1 MVTIRELAKKCGC
14 SASTVSMV
22 LNNRPLAKYIPAST
36 KATIRQIAAEMKY
49 QPNIF
54 AQSLRA
60 NRSYTV
66 GVMVFDIT
74 DPYCTYILRGI
85 ENKLNAASI
94 AYLLFDAQNNRER
107 FDRNL
112 ESMLQRRVD
121 GLILVANSL
130 QTDPAVLEK
139 VEIPH
144 VPVVVIGREFQGLE
158 FASTVVVNN
167 HRGGYLALEHLY
179 NLGHREIA
187 YIRGPKTI
195 ADSVL
200 RWEGIGKFAKEA
212 NLKISREWTLELVQV
227 PTTSAEGLEAV
238 KSLLHAGRRRFSA
251 VLAFDDMTA
260 LGVIRGLSEAGLEVP
275 RDCSVIGFDDIDAA
289 GYYNPPLT
297 TVRQPMLRM
306 GEEAASAL
314 LDYVNAGPKKR
325 KAQVVHRV
333 LEPEIVV
340 RRSTGPVHKAS
351 KKTAEQSHDV
361 RRSGEQ

>member
-1 MVTIRELAKKCGC
+1 
-14 SASTVSMV
+14 MV
-22 LNNRPLAKYIPAST
+22 LNNRPLARYIPAAT
-36 KATIRQIAAEMKY
+36 KATIRRIAAEMNY

-74 DPYCTYILRGI
+74 DPYCTYTLRGI
-85 ENKLNAASI
+85 ENMLNAASI
-94 AYLLFDAQNNRER
+94 AYLLFDAQNRRDR

-112 ESMLQRRVD
+112 EFMLQRRVD
-121 GLILVANSL
+121 GVILVANSL
-130 QTDPAVLEK
+130 QTDPAVLGT
-139 VEIPH
+139 VQIPH
-144 VPVVVIGREFQGLE
+144 IPVVVIGRELEGLE

-167 HRGGYLALEHLY
+167 QQGGYMALEHLY
-179 NLGHREIA
+179 NLGHRDIA
-187 YIRGPKTI
+187 FVRGPKTI
-195 ADSVL
+195 ADSLL
-200 RWEGIGKFAKEA
+200 RWDGIAKFAREA
-212 NLKISREWTLELVQV
+212 DVKMSREWILELVQV
-227 PTTSAEGLEAV
+227 PTTSAEGLEGIR
-238 KSLLHAGRRRFSA
+238 SLLRAGRRRFTA

-297 TVRQPMLRM
+297 TIRQPMLRM

-314 LDYVNAGPKKR
+314 LDCVNAGQKKK

-333 LEPEIVV
+333 LEPEMIV
-340 RRSTGPVHKAS
+340 RKSTGPPHKA
-351 KKTAEQSHDV
+351 K
-361 RRSGEQ
+361 RRNN

>member
-1 MVTIRELAKKCGC
+1 MVTIRELAKKCGY

-22 LNNRPLAKYIPAST
+22 LNNRPLSRYIPGDT
-36 KATIRQIAAEMKY
+36 KATIRRIAAEMNY

-74 DPYCTYILRGI
+74 DPYCTYTLRGI
-85 ENKLNAASI
+85 ENTLNAASI
-94 AYLLFDAQNNRER
+94 AYLLFDAQNKRER
-107 FDRNL
+107 FHRNL
-112 ESMLQRRVD
+112 ELMLQRRVD
-121 GLILVANSL
+121 GVILVANSL
-130 QTDPAVLEK
+130 QTDPAVLET
-139 VEIPH
+139 VQIPH
-144 VPVVVIGREFQGLE
+144 VPVVVIGRELEGLE

-167 HRGGYLALEHLY
+167 QRGGYMALEHLH
-179 NLGHREIA
+179 NLGHRDIA
-187 YIRGPKTI
+187 FVRGPKTI

-200 RWEGIGKFAKEA
+200 RWEGIAKFAREA
-212 NLKISREWTLELVQV
+212 DVKISREWILDLVQV
-227 PTTSAEGLEAV
+227 PTTSAEGLESV
-238 KSLLHAGRRRFSA
+238 KSLLHAGRRRFTA

-297 TVRQPMLRM
+297 TIRQPMLRM
-306 GEEAASAL
+306 GEEAATAL
-314 LDYVNAGPKKR
+314 LDCVNAGQKKK

-333 LEPEIVV
+333 LEPEMIV
-340 RRSTGPVHKAS
+340 RKSTGAPHKT
-351 KKTAEQSHDV
+351 K
-361 RRSGEQ
+361 RRSG

>member
-22 LNNRPLAKYIPAST
+22 LNNRPLARYIPAGT
-36 KATIRQIAAEMKY
+36 KATIRRIAGEMNY

-74 DPYCTYILRGI
+74 DPYCTYTLRGI
-85 ENKLNAASI
+85 ENMLNAASI
-94 AYLLFDAQNNRER
+94 AYLLFDAQNKRER

-112 ESMLQRRVD
+112 ELMLQRRVD
-121 GLILVANSL
+121 GVILVANSL
-130 QTDPAVLEK
+130 QTDPAVLET
-139 VEIPH
+139 VQIPRI
-144 VPVVVIGREFQGLE
+144 PVVVIGRELEGLE
-158 FASTVVVNN
+158 FASTIVVNN
-167 HRGGYLALEHLY
+167 QRGGFMALEHLY
-179 NLGHREIA
+179 NLGHRDIA
-187 YIRGPKTI
+187 FIRGPKTI

-200 RWEGIGKFAKEA
+200 RWEGIVKFAREA
-212 NLKISREWTLELVQV
+212 DLKMSREWILELVQV
-227 PTTSAEGLEAV
+227 PTTSAEGLEGI
-238 KSLLHAGRRRFSA
+238 KSLLTSGRRRFTA

-297 TVRQPMLRM
+297 TIRQPMLRM

-314 LDYVNAGPKKR
+314 LDCVNAGQKK
-325 KAQVVHRV
+325 KKVQVVHRV
-333 LEPEIVV
+333 LEPETIV
-340 RRSTGPVHKAS
+340 RKSTGPPHKT
-351 KKTAEQSHDV
+351 K
-361 RRSGEQ
+361 RRNN

>member
-22 LNNRPLAKYIPAST
+22 LNNRPLARYITADT
-36 KATIRQIAAEMKY
+36 KASIRRIAKELKY

-74 DPYCTYILRGI
+74 DPYCTYTLRGI
-85 ENKLNAASI
+85 ENMLNAASI
-94 AYLLFDAQNNRER
+94 AYLLFDAQNTSER
-107 FDRNL
+107 FHRNL
-112 ESMLQRRVD
+112 ELMLQRRVD

-130 QTDPAVLEK
+130 QTDPSVLQALH
-139 VEIPH
+139 IPQ
-144 VPVVVIGREFQGLE
+144 VPVVVIGRELEGLE
-158 FASTVVVNN
+158 FASTVIVNN
-167 HRGGYLALEHLY
+167 QRGGYLALEHLY
-179 NLGHREIA
+179 NLGHRNIA
-187 YIRGPKTI
+187 FIRGPKTI
-195 ADSVL
+195 ADSGL
-200 RWEGIGKFAKEA
+200 RWEGILKFAKEVA
-212 NLKISREWTLELVQV
+212 LKVQRDSILDLSQV

-238 KSLLHAGRRRFSA
+238 KSLVRTGGRRFTA

-260 LGVIRGLSEAGLEVP
+260 LGIIRGLSEAGLEVP

-297 TVRQPMLRM
+297 TIRQPMLRM

-314 LDYVNAGPKKR
+314 LDCVNSGHKR
-325 KAQVVHRV
+325 KKVQVVHMV
-333 LEPEIVV
+333 LEPELVV
-340 RRSTGPVHKAS
+340 RKSTQPPQKS
-351 KKTAEQSHDV
+351 KQRGDS
-361 RRSGEQ
+361 Q

>member
-22 LNNRPLAKYIPAST
+22 LNNRPLARYIPAGT
-36 KATIRQIAAEMKY
+36 KASIRRIAEEMKY

-74 DPYCTYILRGI
+74 DPYCTYTLRGI
-85 ENKLNAASI
+85 ENMLNAASI
-94 AYLLFDAQNNRER
+94 AYLLFDAQNTPER
-107 FDRNL
+107 FHRNL
-112 ESMLQRRVD
+112 ELMLQRRVD

-130 QTDPAVLEK
+130 QTDPSVLQALN
-139 VEIPH
+139 IPQ
-144 VPVVVIGREFQGLE
+144 VPVVVIGRELEGLE
-158 FASTVVVNN
+158 FTSTVIVNN
-167 HRGGYLALEHLY
+167 QRGGYLALEHLY
-179 NLGHREIA
+179 RLGHRHIA
-187 YIRGPKTI
+187 FIRGPKTI

-200 RWEGIGKFAKEA
+200 RWEGILKFAKDVG
-212 NLKISREWTLELVQV
+212 LKVQRDLLLDLSQV
-227 PTTSAEGLEAV
+227 PTTSAEGLDAV
-238 KSLLHAGRRRFSA
+238 NSLVRGGRRRFTA

-297 TVRQPMLRM
+297 TIRQPMLRM

-314 LDYVNAGPKKR
+314 LACVNSGHKKK

-333 LEPEIVV
+333 LEPELVV
-340 RRSTGPVHKAS
+340 RKSTQSPQKS
-351 KKTAEQSHDV
+351 KRHSSQ
-361 RRSGEQ
+361 